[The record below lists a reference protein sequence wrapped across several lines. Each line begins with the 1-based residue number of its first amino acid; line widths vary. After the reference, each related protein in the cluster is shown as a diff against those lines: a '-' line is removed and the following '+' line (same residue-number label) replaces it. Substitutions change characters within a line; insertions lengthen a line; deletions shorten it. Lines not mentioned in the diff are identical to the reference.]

1 MDNRQVNSQRP
12 AKNCHPVPLAV
23 LGDEC
28 QRLLP
33 VEAWLGHRVLV
44 AVSGGADSV
53 ALLRT
58 LDFLKRAHA
67 GDADSGGPQLA
78 VVHVNHG
85 LRGDES
91 DKEAAFVAELSNT
104 LQAEFFG
111 ESVECGADVS
121 ENNLRDLRYDAILK
135 VASAIG
141 ARYVFTGHH
150 QDDQIETILFRI
162 FRGTGMTGLKGIRPI
177 RVVDENITLV
187 RPFLNVSRGAV
198 ELTLN
203 CIGQPFCTDSSN
215 LQQNYSRNFLRNN
228 LLPEARSWF
237 GMHID
242 ASIIRLSE
250 HAADAFELE
259 SMMVDQFFESGHF
272 ERADGRFTLKTDE
285 LLQQHPVVSRAVLI
299 RAWTQMKWPVGNMT
313 RQRWIEIDGLVRQAG
328 VAPVVLN
335 LPGDV
340 RLEVEQRN
348 VTFTRRQC

>member
-1 MDNRQVNSQRP
+1 MVNPQANSQRP
-12 AKNCHPVPLAV
+12 LSDGQAEGPLSV
-23 LGDEC
+23 LGGEC
-28 QRLLP
+28 QCLLP
-33 VEAWLGHRVLV
+33 VEAWQGHRVLV

-58 LDFLKRAHA
+58 LDFLKQTHP
-67 GDADSGGPQLA
+67 GGPTLA

-91 DKEAAFVAELSNT
+91 DKEAAFVSALSNT
-104 LQAEFFG
+104 LQAEFFE
-111 ESVECGADVS
+111 ESIECGADVS
-121 ENNLRDLRYDAILK
+121 ENSLRELRYEAILK
-135 VASAIG
+135 VASKIG

-162 FRGTGMTGLKGIRPI
+162 FRGTGMTGLKGIPSI

-203 CIGQPFCTDSSN
+203 CIGQSFCTDSSN
-215 LQQNYSRNFLRNN
+215 LKQDYSRNFLRNS

-259 SMMVDQFFESGHF
+259 SMMVDQFFESSHF
-272 ERADGRFTLKTDE
+272 ERAENCFTLKTNE

-299 RAWTQMKWPVGNMT
+299 RAWTEMKWPVGDMT
-313 RQRWIEIDGLVRQAG
+313 RQRWLEIDEVVRQSE
-328 VAPVVLN
+328 VTPVVLN

-340 RLEVEQRN
+340 RLEVDRRN
-348 VTFTRRQC
+348 VTFARRQC